1 MNKQK
6 ETLLIT
12 GGAGFIGSNF
22 ITYLMKKYPNRQ
34 ILNIDKLT
42 YAGKTDNL
50 TEVENLENYHFIHG
64 DIADDNLVNQL
75 FQEHDITGIINFAAE
90 SHVDRSIN
98 DAKAFVQSNVLGTMI
113 LLQAARFDW
122 EKKGELTTR
131 RFHQISTDE
140 VYGSLDNEGVFSEE
154 TPYDPRNPYSASKA
168 SANLLVKS
176 FGYTYGMNIVI
187 SSSSNN
193 YGPKQHEEKLI
204 PTIIS
209 NALAGKPIPIYGDGK
224 NIRDWLYVDDHCRAI
239 DLIYH
244 YGQTHAMYNVGGNNE
259 KTNIEIATQVCE
271 ILDELAYNIKSVL
284 SIDSFKD
291 LITFTDD
298 RKGHDRRYAVDATK
312 LTNELGW
319 KPTEDF
325 TEGLRKTVE
334 GYVQKWQQT
343 SLTR

>member
-1 MNKQK
+1 MNKRK

-22 ITYLMKKYPNRQ
+22 ITYFMKKYPNRQ

-42 YAGKTDNL
+42 YAGKADNL
-50 TEVENLENYHFIHG
+50 TEVENLENYQFIYG
-64 DIADDNLVNQL
+64 DIADDILVNQL
-75 FQEHDITGIINFAAE
+75 FQEHDITGVINFAAE

-98 DAKAFVQSNVLGTMI
+98 DAKAFGQSNILGTLT
-113 LLQAARFDW
+113 LLQAARLDW
-122 EKKGELTTR
+122 EKKGELTAR

-140 VYGSLDNEGVFSEE
+140 VYGSLDNEGVFTEE

-176 FGYTYGMNIVI
+176 FGYTYGINVVI

-224 NIRDWLYVDDHCRAI
+224 NIRDWLYVNDHCRAI

-244 YGQTHAMYNVGGNNE
+244 CGQKLETYNVGGNNE
-259 KTNIEIATQVCE
+259 KTNIEIATQICD
-271 ILDELAYNIKSVL
+271 ILDELAFNRKSAL
-284 SIDSFKD
+284 SITSFKE
-291 LITFTDD
+291 LITFTED
-298 RKGHDRRYAVDATK
+298 RKGHDRRYAVDAEK
-312 LTNELGW
+312 LTTELGW

-334 GYVQKWQQT
+334 GYVQKWRQT
-343 SLTR
+343 SLTH